1 MIALNNVSYEFGGTY
16 LYRDANWHIKPRE
29 RIGLVG
35 KNGSGKTTL
44 LRVINGEYEL
54 REGTMSK
61 IKTLKVGYLHQE
73 MSETATDA
81 PIVEVAMQ
89 AFKETMAVEV
99 EMNQLYHAMET
110 EVTDD
115 QLERLGHLQEEFE
128 RQNGYQI
135 RSTTEEILEGL
146 GFSTTD
152 LTRPLK
158 EFSGGWRMRVIL
170 ARMLLQKPDLLM
182 LDEPTNHLDLPS
194 IEWLENYLQSYEGTV
209 IVVSHDK
216 FFLNRM
222 VTKIV
227 EVAHLKLYQWEGNY
241 DFFLEAKKERDDLQ
255 QRQYENQQQYIK
267 DQEKFITRFRAK
279 ASKATAVQS
288 RVKKL
293 DKLDKVVEVEGEGP
307 RVNLKFAISRESGKV
322 VMELDDV
329 SKAFDT
335 NVILKRSHGL
345 IRRGDKIALI
355 GANGKGKST
364 LLRIIADNEPFEGN
378 RKEGHN
384 VITSFFAQHQLE
396 ALNLNNEILQE
407 LTEHG
412 SGLLESEL
420 RNVLGC
426 FLFAGDDVFKPIKVL
441 SGGEKSRVALAKT
454 LVEKAN
460 FLLLDEPTNHLDL
473 QSIEVL
479 VQALQLYKGSFVL
492 VSHDRYFVTEV
503 ANKIWWIE
511 GNKIKEYPGSYAE
524 YVDWKERH
532 ELKSVP
538 IKRVKKAAVKKTST
552 TSDSSK
558 KQTQQLRKLEQL
570 FEKLDKKLDDE
581 RINQRDIEVKL
592 SSPEVMEDHE
602 LLEKYSREFELAMK
616 KVKLVEAEMEE
627 AMAKIFEFEESLKQ
641 TIPK

>member
-1 MIALNNVSYEFGGTY
+1 MIALNNISYEFGGNY
-16 LYRDANWHIKPRE
+16 LYRDTNWHIKPRE

-44 LRVINGEYEL
+44 LRLITGEYEL

-61 IKTLKVGYLHQE
+61 MKSLKIGYLHQE

-81 PIVEVAMQ
+81 SIVDVAMQ
-89 AFKETMAVEV
+89 AFKQVMAIEV
-99 EMNQLYHAMET
+99 EMNEIYAEMEAHVS
-110 EVTDD
+110 EEK
-115 QLERLGHLQEEFE
+115 LERLGHLQEEFE

-135 RSTTEEILEGL
+135 KSLTEEILEGL
-146 GFSTTD
+146 GFSTAD
-152 LTRPLK
+152 LIRPLK

-170 ARMLLQKPDLLM
+170 ARMLLEKPDLLM

-194 IEWLENYLQSYEGTV
+194 IEWLENYLLTYDGTV

-227 EVAHLKLYQWEGNY
+227 EVTHQKLYQWEGNY
-241 DFFLEAKKERDDLQ
+241 DFYLEAKKERDDLQ
-255 QRQYENQQQYIK
+255 QRQYDNQQQYIK
-267 DQEKFITRFRAK
+267 DQEKFISRFRAK

-288 RVKKL
+288 RVKML
-293 DKLDKVVEVEGEGP
+293 DKLDKVAEIASDGP
-307 RVNLKFAISRESGKV
+307 RVNLKFDIKKESGKV
-322 VMELDDV
+322 VMELEDI
-329 SKAFDT
+329 SKAFDA
-335 NVILKRSHGL
+335 NVILKKAEGI

-364 LLRIIADNEPFEGN
+364 LLRIIANSESFQGK

-396 ALNLNNEILQE
+396 ALNLNNEVLQE

-412 SGLLESEL
+412 SGMLESEL

-426 FLFAGDDVFKPIKVL
+426 FLFAGDDVFKPIRVL

-460 FLLLDEPTNHLDL
+460 FLLLDEPTNHLDI

-479 VQALQLYKGSFVL
+479 VKALQKYKGTFVL
-492 VSHDRYFVTEV
+492 VSHDRYFISEV
-503 ANKIWWIE
+503 ATKIWWIE
-511 GNKIKEYPGSYAE
+511 DNKIKEYPGNYNE
-524 YVDWKERH
+524 YHDWKERH
-532 ELKSVP
+532 SLQNAPVKV
-538 IKRVKKAAVKKTST
+538 VKKAAVKKN
-552 TSDSSK
+552 SSESNEANK
-558 KQTQQLRKLEQL
+558 IKQELRKLQQSFDKLNVQLDNEKDEQ
-570 FEKLDKKLDDE
+570 K
-581 RINQRDIEVKL
+581 RIEGLLASEEVAT
-592 SSPEVMEDHE
+592 DHV
-602 LLEKYSREFELAMK
+602 LLEKHSKEYELAVK
-616 KVKLVEAEMEE
+616 KVKLVEREMEDLME
-627 AMAKIFEFEESLKQ
+627 KIFECEESLAE
-641 TIPK
+641 